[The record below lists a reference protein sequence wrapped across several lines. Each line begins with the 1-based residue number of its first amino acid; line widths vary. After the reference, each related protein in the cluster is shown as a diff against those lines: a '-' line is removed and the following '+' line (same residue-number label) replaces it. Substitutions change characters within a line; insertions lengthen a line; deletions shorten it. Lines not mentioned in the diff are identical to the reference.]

1 MPMVNSSLGVHIYIH
16 ITVYQ
21 FALLYVRSQP
31 NSTTWSSDNYR
42 LLKEVN
48 GVTAFTTKLDLSDL
62 DQEIQTA
69 YAYYHQFANLCSEKL
84 SFPTEEELKE
94 FNSSERLTAVPFS
107 TL

>member
-42 LLKEVN
+42 LFYRELRLGEKSKEVSIY
-48 GVTAFTTKLDLSDL
+48 LL
-62 DQEIQTA
+62 
-69 YAYYHQFANLCSEKL
+69 
-84 SFPTEEELKE
+84 FP
-94 FNSSERLTAVPFS
+94 
-107 TL
+107 